1 MNVVRVVNGSAPDGS
16 VAIGRGSVWGNPFI
30 IGADGERGRVIAKFR
45 QYAVWRLERE
55 PNWLEPL
62 RGKDLACYCAPN
74 PCHGDVIKELMQ
86 ASDIVSMLV
95 QEEDCPCF
103 MGGSCPTDY
112 KHEGDSK

>member
-1 MNVVRVVNGSAPDGS
+1 MKIVRVVNGSAPDGS

-30 IGADGERGRVIAKFR
+30 VGADGERERVIAKFR
-45 QYAVWRLERE
+45 QYALWRLERE

-62 RGKDLACYCAPN
+62 RGKDLACYCAPK
-74 PCHGDVIKELMQ
+74 PCHGNVIKELMQ

-95 QEEDCPCF
+95 PEESCPCF

-112 KHEGDSK
+112 QHEGENK